1 MTTSLYDLTIPV
13 FLKALGNMRGF
24 LEKGRAHAVEQGADP
39 DSLLQL
45 RLIDDMHPL
54 VAQIQRCSD
63 SAKGCAVRLG
73 GLENVS
79 FPDEETT
86 FDQLIAR
93 LDKTVDFL
101 KAVPREAID
110 GKEEAEVVLAFP
122 SITLNF
128 KGLSYVLDFALPN
141 FFFHETVAYALLRAN
156 GAPIGK
162 TDFLSGGARAAA

>member
-13 FLKALGNMRGF
+13 FLKAFGNMRAF
-24 LEKGRAHAVEQGADP
+24 LEKGRAHSVEQGLDP

-45 RLIDDMHPL
+45 RLIGDMHPL

-73 GLENVS
+73 GMENVS

-86 FDQLIAR
+86 FDQLLAR
-93 LDKTVDFL
+93 IDKTVDFL
-101 KAVPREAID
+101 KSVPREAID
-110 GKEEAEVVLAFP
+110 GKEEAEVVLKLPNTELKFTG
-122 SITLNF
+122 I
-128 KGLSYVLDFALPN
+128 SYVLDFALPN

-162 TDFLSGGARAAA
+162 VDFLSGGTRQPA

>member
-13 FLKALGNMRGF
+13 FLKAFGNMRGF
-24 LEKGRAHAVEQGADP
+24 LEKGRAHAVETGANP
-39 DSLLQL
+39 DDLLQL
-45 RLIDDMHPL
+45 RLIGDMHPL
-54 VAQIQRCSD
+54 VSQIQRCSD

-79 FPDEETT
+79 FPDDEAT
-86 FDQLIAR
+86 FDEMLAR
-93 LDKTVDFL
+93 IDKTVAFL

-110 GKEEAEVVLAFP
+110 GKEEADVVLAFP

-128 KGLSYVLDFALPN
+128 KGLGYVLDFALPN

-162 TDFLSGGARAAA
+162 TDFLSGGGRPPV